1 MFPREPR
8 ISGGGDMDLGN
19 GTPVNED
26 QTFRPPGKELLARQ
40 EFAHSRGEVLGEDL
54 ASDHGAVLVWVEVEL
69 DLGSIRPINQKLL
82 IVSWA
87 QPQRQQEL
95 GGPSTRGTERA
106 RELDLKLGGKL
117 VTIEGKGV
125 WGNIRILQKG
135 VKSSL
140 GLLLSDTLVRRSRE
154 EDDGRVMGS
163 SKICSGGQRMSVL
176 RSLPVL
182 REGPVT
188 KVTYWKT

>member
-1 MFPREPR
+1 
-8 ISGGGDMDLGN
+8 MDLGN

-95 GGPSTRGTERA
+95 RGPSTRGTERA
-106 RELDLKLGGKL
+106 RELDLKLGGQL

-125 WGNIRILQKG
+125 WGNIRIFKKG

-140 GLLLSDTLVRRSRE
+140 GLLLSVTLVRRSRE
-154 EDDGRVMGS
+154 EDDGRV
-163 SKICSGGQRMSVL
+163 R
-176 RSLPVL
+176 
-182 REGPVT
+182 GPPKFALGVNGCLFFE
-188 KVTYWKT
+188 VCRC